1 MAERINKGGDGT
13 GRSYGGEKETE
24 GVERT
29 RRGVETME
37 VEEGGSFK
45 ASSDKIRGK
54 IAAVA
59 KEGWAKIRMK
69 LQGKGLKRDG
79 SVLVVE
85 EKGRLAEQN
94 ERSEEMEGE
103 WTEEGIGGIIQVEE
117 VEGKQLDAGSYYY

>member
-1 MAERINKGGDGT
+1 MDNVFNANISPQDTDKRMDPSGEWT
-13 GRSYGGEKETE
+13 GRGTAAEKETE

-29 RRGVETME
+29 RRGVEVME

-59 KEGWAKIRMK
+59 REGWAKIRMK

-79 SVLVVE
+79 NVLIVE
-85 EKGRLAEQN
+85 DKCKGAEQSD
-94 ERSEEMEGE
+94 RIEEMEGE
-103 WTEEGIGGIIQVEE
+103 WTEEGIGGLI
-117 VEGKQLDAGSYYY
+117 

>member
-1 MAERINKGGDGT
+1 LDEITNASLSSQDMAERMNQSGDRT
-13 GRSYGGEKETE
+13 GRSSATEKETE

-29 RRGVETME
+29 RRGVEIME

-59 KEGWAKIRMK
+59 REGWAKIRMK

-79 SVLVVE
+79 SVLFVE
-85 EKGRLAEQN
+85 EKGRTAGQS
-94 ERSEEMEGE
+94 ER
-103 WTEEGIGGIIQVEE
+103 T
-117 VEGKQLDAGSYYY
+117 